1 MYMKSII
8 IEHVQIMIQMKI
20 LIDFERNCVISAQIR
35 LIDGNLETFQFSS
48 KLKGR

>member
-20 LIDFERNCVISAQIR
+20 LIDFEKIVWYQHY
-35 LIDGNLETFQFSS
+35 
-48 KLKGR
+48 